1 MLNGMKL
8 RKLWRNKS
16 KVNKVIFYNFDF
28 NFSELN
34 DMIKQHFEK
43 YSNIIYTPG
52 NNFEYVLKYNLSK
65 KESKVIG
72 NNFEIYFDHLDFK
85 NYSKFNI
92 NSTNKSITN
101 QFAIVNVKLDY
112 LTYFN
117 GLLGV
122 LDEYHQQFSNH
133 NYEPLFLIDI
143 QISDEILNQL
153 NMINNFKL
161 TDNQLFHS
169 IVFSPSESSENILK
183 QDKILYKIISD
194 LQFFL
199 SFRTIQNKRYGLVCG
214 TLFYFT
220 INHQLNM
227 KNFIYYCNKH
237 INSKTSFTHG

>member
-1 MLNGMKL
+1 MKL
-8 RKLWRNKS
+8 KKLWNNNS

-34 DMIKQHFEK
+34 DIIKQHYEK
-43 YSNIIYTPG
+43 YSNVIYTSG
-52 NNFEYVLKYNLSK
+52 NSFEFALKYNLCNA
-65 KESKVIG
+65 ESKVIG
-72 NNFEIYFDHLDFK
+72 NDFEIYFDYLDFK

-92 NSTNKSITN
+92 NSANKSITN
-101 QFAIVNVKLDY
+101 QFAIVNLKLDY

-133 NYEPLFLIDI
+133 NYEPLFLINI
-143 QISDEILNQL
+143 QMSQEILTQL
-153 NMINNFKL
+153 NEINNFKL

-169 IVFSPSESSENILK
+169 IIFSPSESSENILQ
-183 QDKILYKIISD
+183 QDKSLYKIISD
-194 LQFFL
+194 VQFFL
-199 SFRTIQNKRYGLVCG
+199 SFRTIQPKRHGLVCG

-220 INHQLNM
+220 INHQLNL

-237 INSKTSFTHG
+237 INSKTPFIHG